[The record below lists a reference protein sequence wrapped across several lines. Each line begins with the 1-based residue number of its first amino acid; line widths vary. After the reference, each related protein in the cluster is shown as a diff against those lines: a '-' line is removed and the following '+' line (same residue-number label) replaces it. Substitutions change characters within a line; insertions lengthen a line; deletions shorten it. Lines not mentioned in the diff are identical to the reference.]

1 MKTFFCPYR
10 EDLHRLEM
18 IEKGLCAEIK
28 DAEKT
33 IALTEEKSA
42 GITNQILEM
51 TELEKTEK
59 DRVTDTIYIF
69 SLEV

>member
-1 MKTFFCPYR
+1 
-10 EDLHRLEM
+10 M

-33 IALTEEKSA
+33 VALTEEKCA
-42 GITNQILEM
+42 GITNRILEM

-59 DRVTDTIYIF
+59 DQVTDTICVFI
-69 SLEV
+69 LEV

>member
-1 MKTFFCPYR
+1 
-10 EDLHRLEM
+10 M

-33 IALTEEKSA
+33 IALTEEKCA